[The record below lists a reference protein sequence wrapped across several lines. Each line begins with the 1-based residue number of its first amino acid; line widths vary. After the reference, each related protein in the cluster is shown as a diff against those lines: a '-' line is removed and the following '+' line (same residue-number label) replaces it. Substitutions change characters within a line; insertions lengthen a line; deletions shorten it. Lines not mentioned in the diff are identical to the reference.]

1 MRTCS
6 VLRLATLLLALSA
19 LTDAVVAQGTAS
31 PEPAW
36 ALRTR
41 AIMTGVSDSSD
52 PEGYKVYSGIGME
65 LDVTRVLG
73 RRWELS
79 FTSGTH
85 SREVE
90 FASPAGEKVNLGSIE
105 VLPVTALLRFRLR
118 PGGRFHPYLGAG
130 VDFAVFWEKSGFLDS
145 ADLAPSVG
153 PVVALGFDYD
163 ISPRVVFN
171 AEFRAS
177 RLTTDL
183 EKDGR
188 TIATLRLHPSTLG
201 AGIGFRF

>member
-1 MRTCS
+1 MHTRF
-6 VLRLATLLLALSA
+6 VLRLASLVLVLS
-19 LTDAVVAQGTAS
+19 TVPQVVLAQGTAS
-31 PEPAW
+31 ADPAW
-36 ALRTR
+36 AFRTR
-41 AIMTGVSDSSD
+41 AVMTGVSDSSD

-65 LDVTRVLG
+65 VDVARVLG

-79 FTSGTH
+79 LTSGTH

-90 FASPAGEKVNLGSIE
+90 FAPPGGEKMNLGSVE
-105 VLPVTALLRFRLR
+105 VLPVTTLLRFQLH
-118 PGGRFHPYLGAG
+118 PGGRFRPYLGVGA
-130 VDFAVFWEKSGFLDS
+130 DFAVFWEKSGLLDS
-145 ADLAPSVG
+145 TDLAPSVG
-153 PVVALGFDYD
+153 PVVALGFDHD
-163 ISPRVVFN
+163 ISPRVVFS

-183 EKDGR
+183 EMDGR